1 MSLRRLSK
9 TSLKHFDAN
18 SHQARAIAQDVT
30 MASPPPQSPPP
41 QSAPSA
47 SPELK
52 SPSRRSSFGFLHRSK
67 SKEPVKD
74 RKVSGNKI
82 TKSRHGH
89 EPPMATVPVPKLP
102 DFVPSPQMQTFGG
115 EGAKSTSLAIPRS
128 ASKSIPMPPT
138 PSKAQSPDPYART
151 ESMTHRGRYSY
162 APSAVSTVDSP
173 RRVRRRKDPTPYK

>member
-1 MSLRRLSK
+1 
-9 TSLKHFDAN
+9 
-18 SHQARAIAQDVT
+18 
-30 MASPPPQSPPP
+30 MASPPPPTSPKPP
-41 QSAPSA
+41 SS
-47 SPELK
+47 SPDVK

-82 TKSRHGH
+82 TKHRH
-89 EPPMATVPVPKLP
+89 ESAKEAELRRLQDAQMAAVPKLP
-102 DFVPSPQMQTFGG
+102 DFIPSPQMQTFGG
-115 EGAKSTSLAIPRS
+115 EGAKGTGVGAGIGPGVPRS
-128 ASKSIPMPPT
+128 ASKSIPVPPT